1 MKVVGAAVSAC
12 ANEIRCTSLD
22 GGGATI
28 ADEIGGADGADSSAC
43 QSNGM
48 AAAVRRTEENRRSLK
63 QFHKQLVGVRG
74 YACSD
79 VSSSF

>member
-1 MKVVGAAVSAC
+1 
-12 ANEIRCTSLD
+12 LD

-48 AAAVRRTEENRRSLK
+48 AAAVRRKENRRSLK
-63 QFHKQLVGVRG
+63 QFHKQLRG